1 MKEDKEET
9 LLSCTK
15 KLNFVNTYKLLFQ
28 KKKRKKQQQQQQ
40 KIKLIIINSNEFFN

>member
-9 LLSCTK
+9 LLSCSK

-28 KKKRKKQQQQQQ
+28 KKNKN
-40 KIKLIIINSNEFFN
+40 KLTIINSNEFFN

>member
-9 LLSCTK
+9 LLSCIK

-28 KKKRKKQQQQQQ
+28 KKNQQ
-40 KIKLIIINSNEFFN
+40 KKK